1 VFRLTKQWWKEAVIY
16 QIYPRSFKDSN
27 GDGIGDIKGIISKLD
42 YLKELGIDVIWL
54 SPVYKSPNDDNGYD
68 ISDYRD
74 IMDEFGTMADWENLL
89 AEMHKRGIKLIMDL
103 VVNHSSDEHAW
114 FVESRKSKDNPY
126 RDYYIWR
133 EGKDGKE
140 PNNWESVFSGSAWEY
155 DETTD
160 EYFLHL
166 FSKKQPDLNWE
177 NPKLRQEVYDMMKF
191 WLDKGI
197 DGFRMDV
204 INFISK
210 VPGLPD
216 AELPEGKKYAP
227 GGEYFINGPRMHE
240 FLQEMNRETVAQYDA
255 MTVGEMPGAS
265 VEDAKLY
272 TDENR
277 HEVNMVF
284 TFEHVD
290 LDSGPGGKWD
300 LKPLKLTDLR
310 DNITKWQKGLEEVGW
325 NSLYLNNHDQP
336 RMVSRFGNDQEYRV
350 ESAKMLATFLHTL
363 KGTPYIYQGE
373 ELGMTNVRF
382 ESIEDYK
389 DIETLNMYHEK
400 VVENGEDPQKVMES
414 IYVKGRDN
422 ARTPIQ
428 WDDSEHAGFTSGEP
442 WLKVNPN
449 YKEIN
454 AEQAIADPNSVFHFY
469 RELIQLRKK
478 NPIMVYGSYD
488 LILPDHEQIYAYI
501 RKYEVQIMLVM
512 LNFSKEQPIFELPSE
527 VAFSEKQLFIHNYDI
542 SNEEESINKIE
553 LRPYEARVYLLK

>member
-1 VFRLTKQWWKEAVIY
+1 LTKQWWKEAVIY

-27 GDGIGDIKGIISKLD
+27 GDGLGDINGIISKLD

-68 ISDYRD
+68 ISDYRE

-114 FVESRKSKDNPY
+114 FIESRKSKDNPY
-126 RDYYIWR
+126 RDYYFWR
-133 EGKDGKE
+133 EGKNGKE

-155 DETTD
+155 DEITG
-160 EYFLHL
+160 EYYLHL

-177 NPKLRQEVYDMMKF
+177 NPKLRREVYDMMNY
-191 WLDKGI
+191 WLEKGI

-210 VPGLPD
+210 DPELPD
-216 AELPEGKKYAP
+216 AKLPVGKQYAP
-227 GGEYFINGPRMHE
+227 GGDYFMNGPRIHE
-240 FLQEMNRETVAQYDA
+240 FLQEMNKETVSRYDV
-255 MTVGEMPGAS
+255 MTVGEMPGAN
-265 VEDAKLY
+265 VEEAKLY
-272 TDENR
+272 TDDNR
-277 HEVNMVF
+277 HETNMVF
-284 TFEHVD
+284 QFEHVD
-290 LDSGPGGKWD
+290 LDAGPGGKWD
-300 LKPLKLTDLR
+300 LLPLKLADLR
-310 DNITKWQKGLEEVGW
+310 DNFTKWQKGLEEIGW

-336 RMVSRFGNDQEYRV
+336 RMVSRFGNDKEYRV

-382 ESIEDYK
+382 DTIDDYR
-389 DIETLNMYHEK
+389 DIEILNMYREK
-400 VVENGEDPQKVMES
+400 VIENGEDVQKVMET

-422 ARTPIQ
+422 ARTPMQ
-428 WDDSEHAGFTSGEP
+428 WDESEHAGFTTGTP

-449 YKEIN
+449 FKEIN
-454 AEQAIADPNSVFHFY
+454 AKRDTADSNSVFHYY
-469 RELIQLRKK
+469 RNLIQLRKH

-488 LILPDHEQIYAYI
+488 LILPDHDQIYAYV
-501 RKYEVQIMLVM
+501 RRYEGQILLVM
-512 LNFSKEQPIFELPSE
+512 LNFSSEKPVFELPTDVNYE
-527 VAFSEKQLFIHNYDI
+527 DKRLFIHNYEV
-542 SNEEESINKIE
+542 SNDESIEKIE
-553 LRPYEARVYLLK
+553 LKPYEARVYMLN